1 MPPNLREC
9 FLALPPDS
17 RRRVHQYLCARA
29 LEVWERF
36 AADAGKI
43 RYMDSVVGLAHTVD
57 LRLPADAFQ
66 AAFGEPDEATV
77 AAIDRRYLEP
87 ITALQ
92 DDDVEFPDE
101 IGYAYY
107 AIYNAF
113 ERHARGAATD
123 DWVICNQALSSVQH
137 REDIRALM
145 RVALHHAEL
154 TLEVPPEEPETPEG

>member
-1 MPPNLREC
+1 MLPNLREY
-9 FLALPPDS
+9 FLALSPEG
-17 RRRVHQYLCARA
+17 RKRVHQYLCARA
-29 LEVWERF
+29 LAVWERF
-36 AADAGKI
+36 AAAEGKI

-66 AAFGEPDEATV
+66 AAFGTPDAATV

-101 IGYAYY
+101 IEFAYY

-113 ERHARGAATD
+113 EKYARGAAMD
-123 DWVICNQALSSVQH
+123 DWLIVNQALSSVQH
-137 REDIRALM
+137 SEDIRALM
-145 RVALHHAEL
+145 RAALHHAEP
-154 TLEVPPEEPETPEG
+154 TLILPPEASCMTEG